1 MFDRILVP
9 LDGSSLA
16 ECVLPHVI
24 VIAQAFDAQVTLLR
38 VLEQPHGSA
47 LMQAIDPLEWQLI
60 KTEAEVYLN
69 EVTTR
74 LQNRGLKVQG
84 MLKEGQAANS
94 IIDFAHRNDINLII
108 LSSHGQSGLSG
119 WNVSSIVQKIVLLAY
134 TSLLIVRAYQ
144 SAHKD
149 LASLGYQ
156 KIMVPLDGSQRAE
169 NVLPLT
175 MLLSRF
181 YGSQLLLTH
190 MVHKPDMLSRT
201 TLSPAEIRLV
211 NKITEHNR
219 KEAKQYLEEI
229 CSRSMEGVNI
239 RLYINEG
246 NSSDLHN
253 VVELEG
259 IDLVVL
265 GAHGYSG
272 NPKRPYGSVALNFI
286 VYGTTSLLIVQD
298 ISHDEARKTVAEI
311 IAREEK
317 GH

>member
-1 MFDRILVP
+1 MLNRILVP

-38 VLEQPHGSA
+38 VLERPNDSE
-47 LMQAIDPLEWQLI
+47 LMHAIDPIEWQLI
-60 KTEAEVYLN
+60 KAKAEAYLKD
-69 EVTTR
+69 VTIR
-74 LQNRGLKVQG
+74 LEKSGLNVQRI
-84 MLKEGQAANS
+84 LKEGQAAKS
-94 IIDFAHRNDINLII
+94 IIDFAHRNDINLIV

-144 SAHKD
+144 PAHKD
-149 LASLGYQ
+149 LASIGYQ

-201 TLSPAEIRLV
+201 PLSSVEIKLL
-211 NKITEHNR
+211 NKITERNR

-229 CSRSMEGVNI
+229 RSRSMEGVNI

-259 IDLVVL
+259 VNLVVL

-272 NPKRPYGSVALNFI
+272 NPKWPYGSVALNFI

-298 ISHDEARKTVAEI
+298 ISHDEARKTGAEFI
-311 IAREEK
+311 GREEK